1 MRTLFVAVVAIAIA
15 VVALVGD
22 FVPSADA
29 ATGPIPLNCN
39 RACLENLVD
48 QYLAAVVAHDPKRL
62 PLSKDEF
69 LGSVSTATSSERWVI
84 GVRGAPSV
92 ERLSQ
97 TLEQSPTRYPEKPQA
112 GPFFANL
119 GAFLMGL
126 TYGLPGI
133 RLGPGEPHEWACRPV
148 VLPEGW
154 RSIEIERAWV
164 RMQPARIV
172 ARHGAERAAI
182 ELSGQRRR
190 RAA

>member
-1 MRTLFVAVVAIAIA
+1 MAEGAMRHRAVWPKE
-15 VVALVGD
+15 
-22 FVPSADA
+22 VPLDLGLPQTSIWYNLEVSA
-29 ATGPIPLNCN
+29 
-39 RACLENLVD
+39 
-48 QYLAAVVAHDPKRL
+48 
-62 PLSKDEF
+62 
-69 LGSVSTATSSERWVI
+69 
-84 GVRGAPSV
+84 
-92 ERLSQ
+92 
-97 TLEQSPTRYPEKPQA
+97 TRYPEKPQA